1 MLAVVTSVLV
11 VAVAGSGARTLSGR
25 LGGDYPEFYGAG
37 RIVLDG
43 DGDRLYDP
51 AVQARSQE
59 DLFPEDDEPGYL
71 DFAYPPAVAAGYAP
85 FALLPYRPSY
95 VVHTVLAMLALA
107 LALRALRPAVPAIRR
122 HPWVAYALALTAYP
136 MFRAVGAGQ
145 NTPLTL
151 LLIAAWWRWRW
162 EGRPFLAGVAAG
174 ALLFKPQFAVLF
186 LLAVLLDRSPRALL
200 GTVAS
205 AATLWVLSAAV
216 SGAGWVGDFVDH
228 ALDLPSREQDVADT
242 SGVSI
247 TFVARDLF
255 GDNPV
260 TAVVATLVA
269 AGVGV
274 TALVVWNR
282 RRRLSAK
289 LQLTGLGALAAAAVL
304 IPPHVIF
311 YDAGL
316 LVLTGAGLAAPD
328 RRSDR
333 SDWLILYAASFSGL
347 AAGALGA
354 NPLVFVALGG
364 LVATHRL
371 AGPAT
376 GKKGED
382 TDRVERGGG
391 HGR

>member
-1 MLAVVTSVLV
+1 MAAVIV
-11 VAVAGSGARTLSGR
+11 VALAGSGASTVSGG

-43 DGDRLYDP
+43 DGERLYD
-51 AVQARSQE
+51 AEVQARSQK
-59 DLFPEDDEPGYL
+59 DLFPEDDEPGHL

-95 VVHTVLAMLALA
+95 VVHTVLAMIALA
-107 LALRALRPAVPAIRR
+107 LAVRALRPAVPAIRR
-122 HPWVAYALALTAYP
+122 HPWPAYALALTAYP

-151 LLIAAWWRWRW
+151 LLIAAWWRGRW
-162 EGRPFLAGVAAG
+162 EGRPFLAGLAAG

-186 LLAVLLDRSPRALL
+186 LLAVVLDRAPRALM
-200 GTVAS
+200 GTATS
-205 AATLWVLSAAV
+205 AAALWLVSAAV
-216 SGAGWVGDFVDH
+216 TGAGWIGEFLDH
-228 ALDLPSREQDVADT
+228 AFALPSRERDVADT
-242 SGVSI
+242 SGISI
-247 TFVARDLF
+247 TFVAREVF
-255 GDNPV
+255 GDNAAT
-260 TAVVATLVA
+260 TALA
-269 AGVGV
+269 ALLAVGVGV
-274 TALVVWNR
+274 SALVVWNR
-282 RRRLSAK
+282 RRQMSARL
-289 LQLTGLGALAAAAVL
+289 QMTGLGALAAAAVL

-333 SDWLILYAASFSGL
+333 SDWLLLYVASFSGL

-364 LVATHRL
+364 LIATHRL
-371 AGPAT
+371 SGPAL
-376 GKKGED
+376 GKKREG
-382 TDRVERGGG
+382 TDRLQRGGG

>member
-1 MLAVVTSVLV
+1 MVVSL
-11 VAVAGSGARTLSGR
+11 AGSGAETVSGR

-43 DGDRLYDP
+43 DGDGLYD
-51 AVQARSQE
+51 AEVQARSQE
-59 DLFPEDDEPGYL
+59 GLFPEDDEPGHL
-71 DFAYPPAVAAGYAP
+71 DFAYPPAVAAGYAL
-85 FALLPYRPSY
+85 FALIPYRLSY
-95 VVHTVLAMLALA
+95 VVHTLLAMLALA
-107 LALRALRPAVPAIRR
+107 LGIRALRPAVAGIRR

-162 EGRPFLAGVAAG
+162 EGRPFLAGLAAG

-186 LLAVLLDRSPRALL
+186 LLAVLLDRSPRALA
-200 GTVAS
+200 GTATS
-205 AATLWVLSAAV
+205 AAALWVVSAAV
-216 SGAGWVGDFVDH
+216 TGVGWVGKFVDH
-228 ALDLPSREQDVADT
+228 ALALPSRERDVADT
-242 SGVSI
+242 TGVSL

-255 GDNPV
+255 GDN
-260 TAVVATLVA
+260 TATTVLASVLAVAVA
-269 AGVGV
+269 GA
-274 TALVVWNR
+274 ALVVWAR
-282 RRRLSAK
+282 RRDMSAK
-289 LQLTGLGALAAAAVL
+289 LQMTGLGALAAATVL
-304 IPPHVIF
+304 VPPHVIF

-333 SDWLILYAASFSGL
+333 SDWLLLYVASFSGL
-347 AAGALGA
+347 AASALGA

-371 AGPAT
+371 AGPT
-376 GKKGED
+376 PGKKRES
-382 TDRVERGGG
+382 TDRVQRGGG